1 MSGFIVDASV
11 SAAPSIAQSGYR
23 SCGGWSGNLLLSAP
37 RSRRITAAKRRGL
50 VESAQAL
57 RLQVDNSPVAM
68 IVIDELAFAHGLSA
82 YGAAYLEL
90 ALRRALPLASLE
102 ASLIG

>member
-37 RSRRITAAKRRGL
+37 RSRRITAAKCRGL
-50 VESAQAL
+50 V
-57 RLQVDNSPVAM
+57 
-68 IVIDELAFAHGLSA
+68 
-82 YGAAYLEL
+82 
-90 ALRRALPLASLE
+90 
-102 ASLIG
+102 